1 MKKYIL
7 SICAIML
14 AVALAFG
21 VSAFKKSKADSKN
34 KPLTDYYYEFSGTHG
49 HESDMSLWNQLPS
62 LNDYN
67 DYNCINGTSNS
78 CKIINTTNS
87 GSHPTA
93 VPLDSNGFPVKG
105 TVNTDVKLKQ

>member
-7 SICAIML
+7 GICAIML

-21 VSAFKKSKADSKN
+21 VSAFKNHSNKKAA
-34 KPLTDYYYEFSGTHG
+34 LTSYYYQFSGTHG
-49 HESDMSLWNQLPS
+49 QESDMSQWIQLPS
-62 LNDYN
+62 VSDYN
-67 DYNCINGTSNS
+67 SFSCSPGSSNS

-87 GSHPTA
+87 GSHPSA
-93 VPLDSNGFPVKG
+93 VPLDPNGFPVKG